1 MGILSEDGDLE
12 VETFFKM
19 VLDTVK
25 YREILD
31 TLYGREVHLFTHCHI
46 KVRQFSSLCKIEIAM
61 LTLKV
66 LLIENWFFGHCQAY
80 QIHYVYQK
88 CGKRFY
94 VTIIEQ

>member
-1 MGILSEDGDLE
+1 MGILSEDGGLE

-46 KVRQFSSLCKIEIAM
+46 KVRQFSSLRKIEIAM
-61 LTLKV
+61 LTLKG
-66 LLIENWFFGHCQAY
+66 IAY
-80 QIHYVYQK
+80 
-88 CGKRFY
+88 
-94 VTIIEQ
+94 